1 MTKVDHWLLPE
12 GIEEVLPNQ
21 AFAVER
27 LRRRLLDIYHCW
39 GYDLVIPPLVEFTDS
54 LLSGSG
60 RDLDLLTFKLT
71 DQLSGKTMG
80 VRADITPQTARM
92 DAHSLRRVG
101 PNRLCYAGTVL
112 YTRPRSPI
120 ASRSPIHVGVELYG
134 APGLE
139 ADLEVISLMAE
150 ALVDVG
156 VEKLCLDLGHVGIY
170 RSIEESL
177 EIERELKMELFELL
191 QAKSCEL
198 DGWVARH
205 IEDAA
210 MATLIKALPRLS
222 GDVSVLDRARDIF
235 SSAPAEVELAL
246 DELQIVVDSLR
257 GRYPQLKIYLDLCEL
272 EGYHYHTGI
281 VFAAYADVARQA
293 LANGG
298 RYDDIGES
306 FGRARPATGFSV
318 DLKAVVELVAG
329 SENHGFDQPLGI
341 YAEPSDD
348 PAQMDFIRTLR
359 ASKERVVCG
368 FSGEYAD
375 YSELRCDRIL
385 VAENGHF
392 SVKPIIN

>member
-12 GIEEVLPNQ
+12 GIEEILPNQ

-27 LRRRLLDIYHCW
+27 LRRQLLDVYHGW

-80 VRADITPQTARM
+80 VSADITPQTARM
-92 DAHSLRRVG
+92 DAHSLRRTG

-120 ASRSPIHVGVELYG
+120 SSRSPIHVGVELYG
-134 APGLE
+134 VPSLE

-150 ALVDVG
+150 ALADVG
-156 VEKLCLDLGHVGIY
+156 VAKLCLDLGHVGIY

-177 EIERELKMELFELL
+177 DIDSGLKAELFELL

-198 DGWVARH
+198 DSWVASY
-205 IEDAA
+205 IADTDLAA
-210 MATLIKALPRLS
+210 IIKTLPKLS
-222 GDVSVLDRARDIF
+222 GDSGILDSARELF
-235 SSAPAEVELAL
+235 AGAPAEVELAL
-246 DELQIVVDSLR
+246 DELQLVVEQLNT
-257 GRYPQLKIYLDLCEL
+257 RYPDLEIYLDLCEL

-281 VFAAYADVARQA
+281 VFAAYADAARQA

-306 FGRARPATGFSV
+306 FGRARPATGFSI
-318 DLKAVVELVAG
+318 DLKAVVDLVTG
-329 SENHGFDQPLGI
+329 NEDQGYNQPSGI
-341 YAEPSDD
+341 YAEASEN
-348 PAQMDFIRTLR
+348 PAQVEFIRDLR
-359 ASKERVVCG
+359 ANGDRVVCG
-368 FSGEYAD
+368 FSGQSPDYA
-375 YSELRCDRIL
+375 ELRCDRIL
-385 VAENGHF
+385 VADGGHF